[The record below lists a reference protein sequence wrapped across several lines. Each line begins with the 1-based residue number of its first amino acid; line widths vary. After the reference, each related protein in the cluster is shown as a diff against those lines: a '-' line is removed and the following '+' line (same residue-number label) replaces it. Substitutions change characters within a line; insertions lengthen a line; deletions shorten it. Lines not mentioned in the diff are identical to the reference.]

1 MQKKQILS
9 VVLML
14 YTLLTTAQTITVVDK
29 TTQESIPGVIVFSN
43 QPKLSSAT
51 NGKGQVD
58 ISLFKTADTIFFKI
72 VGYAPVA
79 SNYQRLESNK
89 FKLELSES
97 TISLSAVIV
106 SSNRWEESKIE
117 TPNRIEKITR
127 RSIAFQNAQTSADV
141 LETSGYVF
149 IQKSQLAGGSPNLRG
164 FATNRVMIVVDG
176 IRMNNA
182 IFRSGNLQNVIS
194 IDASSIESTE
204 ILFGPGAVM
213 YGSDAIGGVMDF
225 HTLKPKINNDTSKK
239 VFFTGSAMGRYSS
252 ANTEKTGHIDFNI
265 GLKKWAFL
273 SSITYSDYE
282 DLRTGNYGNTYF
294 LRPSYVETINGKDSM
309 FVNKDSTLQVGSGF
323 SQLNLMQKILFQ
335 PNKNFEIEYSFH
347 YSVTSNAP
355 RYDRLYLDANTN
367 GVLDNAEWYYGPQ
380 KWLMNRLGMISGK
393 KTKVYDQF
401 RITLAMQ
408 NYEESR
414 HDRRFNNKK
423 LRNQTET
430 VDAYSVNI
438 DLDKKLNEKATLFY
452 GLEGVY
458 NLVGSKANRVH
469 IETLVE
475 EPTNTRYPDGS
486 TWQAYGAYLNLK
498 YKLQSKWIANIGAR
512 YTQYMIT
519 ADFDTTLFPFPF
531 VHAKNSNGALNGSL
545 GIVFNPN
552 TTWQLYINAST
563 GFRAPNIDDMGKVF
577 DSQPGTVVV
586 ANANLKPEYAYNAEI
601 GTVKTLGR
609 FIKIDVAGYYT
620 LLKDAM
626 ARAPFEYN
634 GQDSIIY
641 DGQLS
646 QVMAIQNITQAYV
659 YGIQGGLEISFGK
672 GIGFKSTISYQRG
685 EEQTEDSLIY
695 YPKPHVAPLFGST
708 HLTYIA
714 KKIKLDL
721 YAMYNRKM
729 DHKDL
734 PLIDRTDNA
743 PFAKDENG
751 LPFVPAWYT
760 LNFKAAYYLNQYV
773 SINVGVEN
781 ITDQLY
787 RPYSSGISSPGR
799 NFILSIKSQF

>member
-1 MQKKQILS
+1 MKKKQILS
-9 VVLML
+9 VTLML
-14 YTLLTTAQTITVVDK
+14 FVLNITAQTITIIDK
-29 TTQESIPGVIVFSN
+29 TTRETIPGVIVFSN
-43 QPKLSSAT
+43 QPKLSLQA
-51 NGKGQVD
+51 NNKGQVD
-58 ISLFKTADTIFFKI
+58 ISSFKLADTIFFKI
-72 VGYAPVA
+72 VGYSTLA
-79 SNYQRLESNK
+79 SNYNEIESKK
-89 FKLELSES
+89 FKIELSEM
-97 TISLSAVIV
+97 TISLGAITI
-106 SSNRWEESKIE
+106 SSNRWEEDKIE
-117 TPNRIEKITR
+117 TPNRIEKITKKN
-127 RSIAFQNAQTSADV
+127 IAFQNSQTSADV
-141 LETSGYVF
+141 LESSGYVF

-225 HTLKPKINNDTSKK
+225 HTLKPKTTTDSTGKTL
-239 VFFTGSAMGRYSS
+239 FTGSAFGRYSS
-252 ANTEKTGHIDFNI
+252 ANTEKTGHLDFNI

-273 SSITYSDYE
+273 TSVTYSDYD
-282 DLRTGNYGNTYF
+282 DLRTGTYGNSYF
-294 LRPSYVETINGKDSM
+294 LRPSYVETIDGKDSM
-309 FVNKDSTLQVGSGF
+309 FVNNDSTLQVGSAF

-335 PNKNFEIEYSFH
+335 PTKNFEIEYAFH
-347 YSVTSNAP
+347 YSATSNAP
-355 RYDRLYLDANTN
+355 RYDRLYLDANSD
-367 GVLDNAEWYYGPQ
+367 GELDNAEWYYGPQ
-380 KWLMNRLGMISGK
+380 KWMMNRLGLISTK

-401 RITLAMQ
+401 RFTVATQ

-414 HDRRFNNKK
+414 HDRKFKNKR

-430 VDAYSVNI
+430 VDAYSLNV
-438 DLDKKLNEKATLFY
+438 DFDKKLEEKATLFY

-475 EPTNTRYPDGS
+475 EPVNTRYPDGS

-498 YKLQSKWIANIGAR
+498 YKLHAKWIANIGAR

-531 VHAKNSNGALNGSL
+531 THAENRNGALNGSL

-552 TTWQLYINAST
+552 STWQLYLNGST

-601 GTVKTLGR
+601 GTAKTVGPFL
-609 FIKIDVAGYYT
+609 KVDVAGYYT

-626 ARAPFEYN
+626 ARAAFEYN
-634 GQDSIIY
+634 GLDSIMY

-672 GIGFKSTISYQRG
+672 GVSLKSSISYQKG
-685 EEQTEDSLIY
+685 EEQSEDSLIY
-695 YPKPHVAPLFGST
+695 FPKPHVAPLFGNT
-708 HLTYIA
+708 HLTYVR
-714 KKIKLDL
+714 KKLKLDL
-721 YAMYNRKM
+721 YAQYNSKM
-729 DHKDL
+729 DYKDL
-734 PLIDRTDNA
+734 PLVDRTDNA
-743 PFAKDENG
+743 PYAKDANG
-751 LPFVPAWYT
+751 LPFVPGWYT
-760 LNFKAAYYLNQYV
+760 INFKVAFYMNKYV
-773 SINVGVEN
+773 SLNGGIEN

-787 RPYSSGISSPGR
+787 RSYSSGISSPGR
-799 NFILSIKSQF
+799 NFIISLKAQF